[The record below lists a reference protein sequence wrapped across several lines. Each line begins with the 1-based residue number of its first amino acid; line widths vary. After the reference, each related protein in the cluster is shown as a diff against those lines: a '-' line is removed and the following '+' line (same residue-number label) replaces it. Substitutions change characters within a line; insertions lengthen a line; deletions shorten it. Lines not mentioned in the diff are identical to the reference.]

1 MKRKD
6 KGKAAC
12 LQAKKLLWKIFFSSS
27 VIRQKGESKNGC
39 FKKIK
44 RAKFSEK
51 RTFLTPWYAHV
62 CVSGGKKCSYFGKFG
77 VLCFLE
83 TPVFRFAL
91 LLYYRWVE
99 RRETSFK
106 SERMQTRIWCTTR
119 IKEKNFLKFPS
130 FLMEKK

>member
-6 KGKAAC
+6 KGKDSVSSGKET
-12 LQAKKLLWKIFFSSS
+12 LMKNILFSS

-44 RAKFSEK
+44 RAKFFEK